1 MEKIT
6 GLLKENMILFVI
18 GVIAILAI
26 VVFVYLQYRK
36 RKYNDYIAKTT
47 DLDKKK
53 VRVIYTPVE
62 LELSKLNKVVKNV
75 DLLGTLNEWNE
86 KWDEIKKDG
95 VGKVSDKIFNI
106 EDKIERNR
114 FKGLDH
120 EIAECNKMIDDLKQQ
135 AEDLHKE
142 IVELSSVEDRIRERV
157 TTLKAQFRNVKKTFF
172 DNEAVLYYMKEELDE
187 RLNLVVNHI
196 HDLDKTVGANEY
208 TQAEVEIEE
217 ITKQV
222 EVLKVLVERLP
233 DMIMIV
239 KQYIPRKIVTFE
251 GMYKKNIDN
260 GVYLDH
266 LKLEEKTSDVSS
278 MIETIIEKMKKL
290 SFEDVEAEIEGIS
303 EYTENLFKTLEDETN
318 NFYIFSEKYGS
329 LKDAVNDTVN
339 YVNEL
344 EVEVEKVKALYEL
357 ADLDE
362 SEINEFKNLVNSLS
376 DEFKALHTTPDE
388 KSTYFDLLE
397 KLNSISERAIILN
410 DKIENSTSKIM
421 NLRADEQRAREQI
434 VEIQYLVDQSRKMMK
449 KAKLPVV
456 PSNYRVYVADA
467 KDGITF
473 IIDELNKA
481 PIDVDALNKR
491 VDTSLELAY
500 KLYDHTKKIIKESML
515 SEVAII
521 YGNRYRSNISVVDK
535 EITKAEELYYR
546 GDYHDSLN
554 TVVNVLEKTEP
565 GIYSQLKKFF
575 EKGEMI
581 NE

>member
-18 GVIAILAI
+18 GVIAILVI

-266 LKLEEKTSDVSS
+266 LKLEEKTSDVSN

>member
-266 LKLEEKTSDVSS
+266 LKLEEKTSDVSN